1 MRAAELMSTI
11 PGMTMDHLH
20 NWERQGYVA
29 PGRIS
34 VGKKQIR
41 DYSENEA
48 HFIRAMWSYYQ
59 KGFSPK
65 NAYRNATEA
74 RAKTTGAVFPPFNE
88 HREGPEAQTRV
99 IDSLEGIAIFE
110 LVTPLRDYFRLNM
123 SQKNSRLITQSSMQ

>member
-11 PGMTMDHLH
+11 PGITMDHLH

-48 HFIRAMWSYYQ
+48 HFLRAMWSYYQ

-65 NAYRNATEA
+65 NAYKNATGA
-74 RAKTTGAVFPPFNE
+74 RAKTSCAAFPPFNDY
-88 HREGPEAQTRV
+88 REDREAQARA

-123 SQKNSRLITQSSMQ
+123 SGKNSRLVTQSSMQ

>member
-29 PGRIS
+29 PSRIS

-41 DYSENEA
+41 DYNENEA
-48 HFIRAMWSYYQ
+48 HFLKAMWSYYQ

-74 RAKTTGAVFPPFNE
+74 LSKTSCAAFNDYQ
-88 HREGPEAQTRV
+88 EGREAQARA

-123 SQKNSRLITQSSMQ
+123 SRKKSRLITQSSLQ

>member
-29 PGRIS
+29 PNRIS

-41 DYSENEA
+41 DYNENEA
-48 HFIRAMWSYYQ
+48 HFLKAMWSYYQ

-65 NAYRNATEA
+65 NAYRNAAEAQAKTSCATFNDYREDSEAQA
-74 RAKTTGAVFPPFNE
+74 RA
-88 HREGPEAQTRV
+88 

-123 SQKNSRLITQSSMQ
+123 SGKKSRLITQSSMQ